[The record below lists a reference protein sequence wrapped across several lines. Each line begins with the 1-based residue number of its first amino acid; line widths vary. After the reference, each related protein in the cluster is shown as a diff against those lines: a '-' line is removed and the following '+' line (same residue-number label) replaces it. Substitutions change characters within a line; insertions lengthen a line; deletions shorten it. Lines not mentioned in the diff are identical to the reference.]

1 MHLGF
6 LHIFSNMIS
15 QMILGSMLENILG
28 TFRVAAIYFIAGLGG
43 NIFSALCYP
52 SKSLAVGA
60 STSIF
65 GLIAT
70 IIALLVVNWRALET
84 QPEVRCCL
92 IFVVV
97 FVLLFSLMMSVG
109 GNDGSVDVYGHLGGL
124 ITGFF
129 FACIVMLR
137 FRGAEAMR
145 AGSYESKVKV
155 VGMAGT
161 IVSFVLFFTLFFALK
176 NNIKC

>member
-1 MHLGF
+1 
-6 LHIFSNMIS
+6 
-15 QMILGSMLENILG
+15 MILGFMLETILG
-28 TFRVAAIYFIAGLGG
+28 TFRVAAIYIIAGLGG

-109 GNDGSVDVYGHLGGL
+109 SNDGSVDVYGHLGGL

>member
-1 MHLGF
+1 
-6 LHIFSNMIS
+6 
-15 QMILGSMLENILG
+15 
-28 TFRVAAIYFIAGLGG
+28 
-43 NIFSALCYP
+43 
-52 SKSLAVGA
+52 
-60 STSIF
+60 
-65 GLIAT
+65 
-70 IIALLVVNWRALET
+70 
-84 QPEVRCCL
+84 
-92 IFVVV
+92 
-97 FVLLFSLMMSVG
+97 MMSVG
-109 GNDGSVDVYGHLGGL
+109 SNDGSVDVYGHLGGL